1 MKKFPVKP
9 KAGTAFVLTY
19 QLRTQACLSG
29 PPAGP
34 ASPRRVEAGEA
45 GRKSEEVIGNEMI
58 LLVQATVLTVGIDGR
73 REVLQELPI
82 RLISVQSGIEAVSS
96 FKNESIDSVI
106 SKWDLIDMPDGTF
119 LKRLRGI
126 RPNIPTIAV
135 IKTDNYAQEI
145 SARSLG
151 VSAVLT
157 ESSSDEHFREVV
169 RQVLGLKDVAS
180 IRGIRALKETT
191 EREKT

>member
-1 MKKFPVKP
+1 
-9 KAGTAFVLTY
+9 
-19 QLRTQACLSG
+19 
-29 PPAGP
+29 
-34 ASPRRVEAGEA
+34 
-45 GRKSEEVIGNEMI
+45 MI

-73 REVLQELPI
+73 HESLRELPI
-82 RLISVQSGIEAVSS
+82 RLINVQSGMEAAGS

-106 SKWDLIDMPDGTF
+106 SNWDLVDMPDGMF
-119 LKRLRGI
+119 LKRLRRI
-126 RPNIPTIAV
+126 RPDIPTIA
-135 IKTDNYAQEI
+135 IIEMGNYVQET

-157 ESSSDEHFREVV
+157 EGSDDEHFREAV

-180 IRGIRALKETT
+180 IRGIKAIKETT

>member
-1 MKKFPVKP
+1 
-9 KAGTAFVLTY
+9 
-19 QLRTQACLSG
+19 
-29 PPAGP
+29 
-34 ASPRRVEAGEA
+34 
-45 GRKSEEVIGNEMI
+45 MI

-82 RLISVQSGIEAVSS
+82 RLISVQSGVEAASS

-106 SKWDLIDMPDGTF
+106 SNWDLIDMPDGTF
-119 LKRLRGI
+119 LRRLRGI

-157 ESSSDEHFREVV
+157 DGSSDEHFREVV

-180 IRGIRALKETT
+180 IRGIRALKGTT